1 MMNRSH
7 RAWLGFVAV
16 GALLAGACGGDDD
29 DSGPPS
35 APEQSTDD
43 SSGSSAAT
51 VPGDGGTGTSGPA
64 SAPGGEIVVGRGGS
78 ITGWSGDGCY
88 TAATNQTLPMV
99 YGTLLDWAPDGQGV
113 VPGLVEEWSYDAAG
127 PSYTL
132 TLRDGLT
139 FSDGSELTSADVAF
153 SVEQWKAGPI
163 NGGLFANIAGAQTPD
178 ERTVVLELSQPDTFV
193 EPLLSW
199 CVSPVYPEDFGGK
212 SADEFFQAPVGAG
225 PFQLGSWNNPGPSEE
240 IVLDRNPNYWAD
252 GLPLLDRIVY
262 RSNPDPNQRVLAYR
276 AGDLD
281 VLEQVEYEVLP
292 QLPEDELVYGANM
305 GILLLLVNTARPPLD
320 DVKVRQAIAL
330 AIDREALTQ
339 LYGGRAEVATGI
351 LPNNVPFGGEPTS
364 PWRHDVEAA
373 KQLIAESS
381 AAGGATLELL
391 SDAGEAPMAQVIAA
405 QLAEIGIDVTIT
417 TVDNGTLF
425 ARGGEGDFDLQI
437 NGNVATSPSALDP
450 ILATQVIG
458 WYYSGMPA
466 DLGAEE
472 LAAARASTDD
482 GERSQLVTEVQD
494 LLVEQAGNIGLVTLD
509 STYAVKPGIT
519 GFAPFPFLRWYPQNV
534 GVGG

>member
-1 MMNRSH
+1 MNRSR
-7 RAWLGFVAV
+7 RAWVAV
-16 GALLAGACGGDDD
+16 VTAAALLASACGGDDD
-29 DSGPPS
+29 SSSIETEATEGSQPAPVSNPPATTAASG
-35 APEQSTDD
+35 
-43 SSGSSAAT
+43 
-51 VPGDGGTGTSGPA
+51 SGPA
-64 SAPGGEIVVGRGGS
+64 AAGGELAVGRGGS

-113 VPGLVEEWSYDAAG
+113 VPGLVEEWTFDPAA

-132 TLRDGLT
+132 TLRDGLR
-139 FSDGSELTSADVAF
+139 FSDGSDLTSADVAF

-163 NGGLFANIAGAQTPD
+163 NGGLFANIATAETPD
-178 ERTVVLELSQPDTFV
+178 DRTVVLQLAQADTFV

-212 SADEFFQAPVGAG
+212 TPDEFFQAPIGAG
-225 PFQLGSWNNPGPSEE
+225 PFMLSSWNNPGPSEE
-240 IVLDRNPNYWAD
+240 IVLDRNPNYWDA

-276 AGDLD
+276 SGDLD

-330 AIDREALTQ
+330 AIDRDALTQ
-339 LYGGRAEVATGI
+339 LYGDRAEVATGI
-351 LPNNVPFGGEPTS
+351 LPNNVPFGGEPSS
-364 PWRHDVEAA
+364 PWRYDLDEA
-373 KQLIAESS
+373 KRLIAESS
-381 AAGGATLELL
+381 AAGGASLELL

-405 QLAEIGIDVTIT
+405 QLAEIGMDLTIT

-458 WYYSGMPA
+458 WYYSGMPV
-466 DLGAEE
+466 DLGAEQ
-472 LAAARASTDD
+472 LAAARASEDD
-482 GERSQLVTEVQD
+482 DERAQLVTEVQD
-494 LLVEQAGNIGLVTLD
+494 LLVEQAGNIGLLTLD
-509 STYAVKPGIT
+509 STYAVKPGVT
-519 GFAPFPFLRWYPQNV
+519 GF
-534 GVGG
+534 